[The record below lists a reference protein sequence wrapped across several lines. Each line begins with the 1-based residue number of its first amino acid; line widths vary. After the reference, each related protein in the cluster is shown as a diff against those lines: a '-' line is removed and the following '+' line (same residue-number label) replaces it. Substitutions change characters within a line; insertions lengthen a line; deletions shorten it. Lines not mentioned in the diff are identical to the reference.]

1 MSVKIT
7 VIVYILICLEVGLL
21 LVVLPWTPYWNENL
35 FIDFINSRLHA
46 AWLSAALQSGYMR
59 GAVTGLGALN
69 ILAGLLDVVRFRDS
83 VQALTAWESLPV
95 GDERVVAAVSSV
107 ASESSVT
114 SASVTSSIDLSDH
127 QPPRIPPQS

>member
-35 FIDFINSRLHA
+35 FLDFINSRLHA
-46 AWLSAALQSGYMR
+46 AWLSAALQSGYVR

-69 ILAGLLDVVRFRDS
+69 IMAGLRDVFRFRDS
-83 VQALTAWESLPV
+83 VQALTAWESLPDSGSV
-95 GDERVVAAVSSV
+95 AAAVSSV
-107 ASESSVT
+107 SSGASESG
-114 SASVTSSIDLSDH
+114 VTSSIDLSDH
-127 QPPRIPPQS
+127 QPPRVPPQP

>member
-21 LVVLPWTPYWNENL
+21 LVILPWTPYWNENL

-59 GAVTGLGALN
+59 GAVTGLGAFN
-69 ILAGLLDVVRFRDS
+69 IVAGLRDVFRFRDS
-83 VQALTAWESLPV
+83 VQALMAWESLP
-95 GDERVVAAVSSV
+95 GGEPVVTAVSSG
-107 ASESSVT
+107 ASESSVI
-114 SASVTSSIDLSDH
+114 SSVDISDH
-127 QPPRIPPQS
+127 QPPRVPPPL

>member
-35 FIDFINSRLHA
+35 FLDFINSRLHA
-46 AWLSAALQSGYMR
+46 AWLSAALQSGYVR

-69 ILAGLLDVVRFRDS
+69 IMAGLRDVFRFRDS
-83 VQALTAWESLPV
+83 VQALTAWESLPDSGSV
-95 GDERVVAAVSSV
+95 TAAVSSV
-107 ASESSVT
+107 SSGASESG
-114 SASVTSSIDLSDH
+114 VTSSIDLSDH
-127 QPPRIPPQS
+127 QPPRVPPQP